1 MANACPSPA
10 SRHAKAASGIEES
23 FHPRLGFVFPSA
35 AVEQSSVTTS
45 AICMYV
51 LCPYTLLS
59 YTESKEQGY
68 LDTLT

>member
-1 MANACPSPA
+1 MHVLPLLRVMLRQQVALR
-10 SRHAKAASGIEES
+10 SRSIQVVDGTT
-23 FHPRLGFVFPSA
+23 A

-59 YTESKEQGY
+59 YTESKQQGY
-68 LDTLT
+68 LDTHT